1 MRSSGK
7 ICFTGKD
14 DIRHATT
21 FIKSVIKDSVTV
33 RYIFVYCRFMSL
45 FAKNLLG

>member
-1 MRSSGK
+1 MLLCVCVCGYYLLYSTVKG
-7 ICFTGKD
+7 
-14 DIRHATT
+14 
-21 FIKSVIKDSVTV
+21 SVTV